1 MVFFE
6 STANVPVNMSGNK
19 KVFISVDQAKID
31 DGSANAENG
40 TGVASITTHAT
51 DYPASN
57 FVALYSVAS
66 GTPTDARVGVK
77 SKLMRSNLTAWRILV
92 INGNGDETEIAFGAD
107 GTVMQSNG
115 ADELPTF
122 VVPTVNITALT
133 EITTVP
139 DNVEL
144 VGNVP

>member
-6 STANVPVNMSGNK
+6 NTASVPVDMSGNK
-19 KVFISVDQAKID
+19 KVFISIDQSKID

-40 TGVASITTHAT
+40 TGIGAITTHAT
-51 DYPASN
+51 TYPPSN

-115 ADELPTF
+115 ATALPTF

-133 EITTVP
+133 EITSVP
-139 DNVEL
+139 DNIEM
-144 VGNVP
+144 VGFVP